1 MFMKDYYIQT
11 NGHIA
16 WLICCLLLLL
26 TFGGCGGKEQ
36 FKETTSLEDF
46 TKAYSTG
53 NSSPPGKQRAM
64 AMPKESEIVKGDY
77 QLGAGDLLAIKVFE
91 SSDLDTEVRVSSR
104 GYINVPLLGD
114 VKVKNLSLAEAEGKI
129 EHLYKK
135 DFIHDPHV
143 SIYIKEHVSK
153 QITIVGAVEKPGTFK
168 FVSQRRLLDILAMGH
183 GLRENAASYAYLTRR
198 DHKTGVSHNYM
209 IDLDDLVKNGNMSQN
224 HLIAGGDVIY
234 IPESGQCFVDGA
246 VRKPGIY
253 TIRSN
258 MTVTEAVTLAGG
270 LARWADDDK
279 IKLIRFMGR
288 GQKRQIVSLS
298 YQDMQSGL
306 GDTLYLK
313 DQDVIFAES
322 SASNKLF
329 SGAGF
334 TLGFMGTGVK
344 FDNPER

>member
-1 MFMKDYYIQT
+1 MNNRYLQKTRSADWVLYCVLLMFLVIQ
-11 NGHIA
+11 
-16 WLICCLLLLL
+16 
-26 TFGGCGGKEQ
+26 GCGGKEQ
-36 FKETTSLEDF
+36 FQETTSLEEF
-46 TKAYSTG
+46 TQVHSAKDSSSTR
-53 NSSPPGKQRAM
+53 KQQAM
-64 AMPKESEIVKGDY
+64 AMPKESEVVQGDY
-77 QLGAGDLLAIKVFE
+77 QLGAGDLLSIKVFE
-91 SSDLDTEVRVSSR
+91 SSDLDSEVRVSSR

-114 VKVKNLSLAEAEGKI
+114 VKVKNLSLAEAEQKI
-129 EHLYKK
+129 ETLYKK

-143 SIYIKEHVSK
+143 SVYIQEHVSK
-153 QITIVGAVEKPGTFK
+153 QITIVGAVEQPGTFR
-168 FVSQRRLLDILAMGH
+168 FVAQRRLLDVLALGQ
-183 GLRENAASYAYLTRR
+183 GLRDNAASYAYLTRE
-198 DHKTGVSHNYM
+198 DQKTGVSHNYM
-209 IDLDDLVKNGNMSQN
+209 IDLDDLVKNGNMAQN
-224 HLIAGGDVIY
+224 HVIAGGDVIY

-253 TIRSN
+253 AIRSN

-298 YQDMQSGL
+298 YQDMQAGL